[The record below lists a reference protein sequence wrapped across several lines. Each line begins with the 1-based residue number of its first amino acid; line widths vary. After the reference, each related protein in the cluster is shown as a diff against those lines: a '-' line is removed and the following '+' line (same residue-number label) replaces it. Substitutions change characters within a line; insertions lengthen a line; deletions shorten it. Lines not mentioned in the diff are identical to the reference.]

1 MKRIAVFSSILAAG
15 LLTAA
20 PAFAA
25 ESTAPT
31 TPAQPTS
38 STSTPVPPTSDKPTP
53 PTGEHRQP
61 KPSLTV
67 LPRAARAG
75 DSVTARVV
83 CPPKTSM
90 KLSSTVI
97 TFGELEAVGTEQ
109 PLETA
114 YVYQTPAD
122 VNKNAKPGTY
132 TVTFLCGKA
141 KLTQSFKV
149 LPAKDAVVTT
159 PTTPKQVTKVPMGAP
174 QTGGTDG
181 PVDDSSSGLAV
192 AAGAM
197 GVLAVGGAGMVL
209 ARRRSRG

>member
-1 MKRIAVFSSILAAG
+1 MKRIAVFSSILAVG
-15 LLTAA
+15 LLSAA

-25 ESTAPT
+25 ESA
-31 TPAQPTS
+31 TPEQPPS
-38 STSTPVPPTSDKPTP
+38 STSTPVPSTSDKPTP
-53 PTGEHRQP
+53 PTGDHRPP

-90 KLSSTVI
+90 KLSSPVV

-109 PLETA
+109 PPETA
-114 YVYQTPAD
+114 YVHQTLAD

-141 KLTQSFKV
+141 ALRQSFKV
-149 LPAKDAVVTT
+149 LPAEDAAVTT
-159 PTTPKQVTKVPMGAP
+159 PTAPKQVTKVPVGAP